1 MDEDIEVLDSSESI
15 KKEKRKLSSIIVLVL
30 FLISILASGFLI
42 YNILLLDGIENL
54 IRYLVIGV
62 LGLIDLFSLV
72 KTRNIW
78 KNKPPKKKKKNK
90 KYVLKRIF
98 ILVLIKKG

>member
-1 MDEDIEVLDSSESI
+1 MDEDIEVLDSNETI
-15 KKEKRKLSSIIVLVL
+15 KKEKRKVSSIIVLIL
-30 FLISILASGFLI
+30 FIISLIASGFLI

-90 KYVLKRIF
+90 KPSKRIGF
-98 ILVLIKKG
+98 ANFF